1 VPGKRSVRMEKPKIY
16 LETTMFNFPFA
27 EDAPQYRADTL
38 RLFDIIR
45 AGKYEPFTSPY
56 ATEELEATATE
67 SRRLEMLKLIPNYG
81 VKILQKTPEAER
93 LAGLY
98 LAGEAVPVGFYTDA
112 LHIAITTV
120 YGLDFIVSLNFQ
132 HIVREKTIRITGEI
146 NAQEGYR
153 AVGIY
158 KPSEVL
164 SL

>member
-1 VPGKRSVRMEKPKIY
+1 MSVPKVY

-27 EDAPQYRADTL
+27 DDAPQYRADTL
-38 RLFDIIR
+38 RLFDMIR
-45 AGKYEPFTSPY
+45 AGLFEPYTSPY
-56 ATEELEATATE
+56 TYRELEATKTE
-67 SRRLEMLKLIPNYG
+67 THRLEMLRLIPDYG
-81 VKILQKTPEAER
+81 VKIIEDTPEVER

-112 LHIAITTV
+112 LHIAMTAV

-146 NAQEGYR
+146 NVREGYK
-153 AVGIY
+153 AIGIY

-164 SL
+164 DR